1 MNQEQE
7 RPKGRKGLSCEEA
20 HEQIQRQATQQEELQ
35 RWAADRVKPRPCKL
49 QVADYDF
56 RDWATGASKNCP
68 PAGAVYEYARESRKL
83 RRLLA
88 LMNPK
93 RRREDW
99 EIMRPGSID
108 GRAPEPGEIESY
120 PVEANWLPCSFE
132 GLNEHTAERALGG
145 FLYCLCDLAE
155 DLADNISFGKL
166 FLSKPDELEKTF
178 SGLDKLSRVNREFR
192 YFLAVD
198 AVELATESEVERAT
212 VEETV
217 SNDEKRIIRGESCSE
232 VIAFRVRWRFTDS
245 EVMAA
250 LKELLQAHRPRNEAY
265 KARQRKKG
273 SRRESVQSALDCS
286 LRCG

>member
-1 MNQEQE
+1 MT
-7 RPKGRKGLSCEEA
+7 S
-20 HEQIQRQATQQEELQ
+20 
-35 RWAADRVKPRPCKL
+35 AADEKLPREDQEAIERQKRLETWAVDRVRPWPRKL
-49 QVADYDF
+49 PVDDYDF
-56 RDWATGASKNCP
+56 QSWAKGASKNRLQ
-68 PAGAVYEYARESRKL
+68 AGAVYEYARESRKL

-166 FLSKPDELEKTF
+166 FLSKPDELKRRNL
-178 SGLDKLSRVNREFR
+178 SG
-192 YFLAVD
+192 
-198 AVELATESEVERAT
+198 
-212 VEETV
+212 
-217 SNDEKRIIRGESCSE
+217 
-232 VIAFRVRWRFTDS
+232 
-245 EVMAA
+245 
-250 LKELLQAHRPRNEAY
+250 
-265 KARQRKKG
+265 
-273 SRRESVQSALDCS
+273 
-286 LRCG
+286 